1 MSRFSYMEQER
12 PVLSAKLRGTD
23 GFETVEGEVF
33 VYYLPNGLYL
43 SANFNNLPSS
53 RDLPFHIHEGLICA
67 DAGGHLLELPDL
79 FSDSFGEAAFRL
91 YFDKQTLWEISGKPI
106 MLHVKSDGKEPKIA
120 CGILER
126 VL

>member
-12 PVLSAKLRGTD
+12 PVLSAKLHGIE
-23 GFETVEGEVF
+23 GFEAIDGEVF
-33 VYYLPNGLYL
+33 VYFLSNGLYL
-43 SANFNNLPSS
+43 SANFKNLPQSQ
-53 RDLPFHIHEGLICA
+53 DLPFHIHQGLICA

-79 FSDSFGEAAFRL
+79 FSDQSGEASFQL

-106 MLHVKSDGKEPKIA
+106 MLHVKSDGKEPKIS
-120 CGILER
+120 CGLLER